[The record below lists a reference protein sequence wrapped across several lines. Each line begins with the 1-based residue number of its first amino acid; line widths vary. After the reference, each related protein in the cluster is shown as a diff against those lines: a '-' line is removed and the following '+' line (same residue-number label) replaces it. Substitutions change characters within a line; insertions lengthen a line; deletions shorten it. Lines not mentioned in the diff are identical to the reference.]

1 MPNAEYKQDV
11 DGGFVGFESRTNASL
26 LKPQYLQYSQNT
38 RLERGHAT
46 VRKGNKNVTPSDLLE
61 ETPLMSCV
69 YVTKAGVEKIAVVTQ
84 TKLFIFDPNTG
95 GTTTFYVLPK
105 PVSPSDKGMIF
116 QALDH
121 LFILRGEP
129 AEPRTGN
136 ITIANG
142 STTVT
147 VAFNNHGLTAG
158 TEIIVS
164 GVAGHTY
171 VQGAFT
177 VATATTNSFT
187 YVLPTAATN
196 NHTATCVFQ
205 AGKPPIKW
213 DGSGNPTLVVQGD
226 IDGVDANFPP
236 SEVGLFYGNRVII
249 KRDRDKIAASDYLD
263 YNFWD
268 LTFGQFTINQG
279 AYDRIIGFTPWADN
293 EFLIFQRN
301 SIYRAKVVN
310 SQYVTGEGPDAQ
322 SFIQTVTTA
331 FGCVGPKAIV
341 NAGRFVFFLSD
352 GGVYMLEPQLDLRLI
367 NTLEPLSS
375 PINNLIGNIKRSI
388 SDKSVGIYHNNR
400 LYLAVPLSDAGNDTV
415 LIFNTLNK
423 AWESVDTFPPAV
435 PADGDLPPVNAFTI
449 SNLLECILD
458 DRKRLFCVSNQ
469 GIYLMEESETGD
481 EIDAVGITVL
491 PALLG
496 ATGLPAPDD
505 YGFYLD
511 TQAKRFYPVKGQ
523 ITSRKFTYANT
534 NEKRFSSTALE
545 LEFNGNCAVT
555 TSVKVYN
562 PDANEV
568 VDNFT
573 DSGNKE
579 VIRRVAIGKRGFA
592 ADITV
597 NTLNGQPVLKSMS
610 IDATAS
616 GRLTKS
622 EK

>member
-1 MPNAEYKQDV
+1 MPNAEYKQDL

-26 LKPQYLQYSQNT
+26 LKAQYLQYSQNT

-46 VRKGNKNVTPSDLLE
+46 VRKGNTNVTPSDLLE

-69 YVTKAGVEKIAVVTQ
+69 YVTKTGVEKIAVVT
-84 TKLFIFDPNTG
+84 TDKLFIYDPNTN
-95 GTTTFYVLPK
+95 GTTQLLPLPR
-105 PVSPSDKGMIF
+105 PVSPSDKGMVF

-129 AEPRTGN
+129 AEPRTGT
-136 ITIANG
+136 ITLVNGG
-142 STTVT
+142 STATVT
-147 VAFNNHGLTAG
+147 FNFHGLSAG
-158 TEIIVS
+158 TEVIIS
-164 GVAGHTY
+164 SVANHTY
-171 VQGAFT
+171 AQGSF
-177 VATATTNSFT
+177 VIATANGNSFT
-187 YVLPTAATN
+187 YVLPSPATN
-196 NHTATCVFQ
+196 NHSASVVFQ
-205 AGKPPIKW
+205 AGKAPLKW
-213 DGSGNPTLVVQGD
+213 DGVNNPSVVTQGD
-226 IDGVDANFPP
+226 IAGVDANFPP
-236 SEVGLFYGNRVII
+236 CEVGMFYGNRVIV

-263 YNFWD
+263 YNMWD

-279 AYDRIIGFTPWADN
+279 AYDRIVGFTPWADN

-301 SIYRAKVVN
+301 SIYRAKIVN
-310 SQYVTGEGPDAQ
+310 SQYAVGEGPDAQ

-331 FGCVGPKAIV
+331 FGCVSPKAIV

-375 PINNLIGNIKRSI
+375 PINNLVGNIKRNI

-400 LYLAVPLSDAGNDTV
+400 LYMAVPMTDAGNDTV
-415 LIFNTLNK
+415 LVFNTLNK
-423 AWESVDTFPPAV
+423 AWESVDTFPPSVLAEGTE
-435 PADGDLPPVNAFTI
+435 PALPAFTI
-449 SNLLECILD
+449 TNLLECVLD
-458 DRKRLFCVSNQ
+458 DRKRLFCISNQ
-469 GIYLMEESETGD
+469 GVYLMEDATTGD
-481 EIDAVGITVL
+481 EVGANGVTVL
-491 PALLG
+491 DAQLG
-496 ATGLPAPDD
+496 ATGLPAPND

-511 TQAKRFYPVKGQ
+511 TLAKRYYPVKGQ

-534 NEKRFSSTALE
+534 NEKRFASTALE
-545 LEFNGNCAVT
+545 LEFSGNCAIR

-562 PDANEV
+562 PDSVEV
-568 VDNFT
+568 VDNFS
-573 DSGNKE
+573 DSGTND

-592 ADITV
+592 ADVTV
-597 NTLNGQPVLKSMS
+597 STLDGQPTLKSMS